1 MTDLEMNIVMA
12 SWGAVYSPETPETPE
27 PLKNMSST
35 YVGKIKLTWII
46 KLHQMIP
53 LQLLY
58 TL

>member
-1 MTDLEMNIVMA
+1 MLGYGYENQQSSLEL
-12 SWGAVYSPETPETPE
+12 WRAVYSPE

-35 YVGKIKLTWII
+35 YVGKMKLTWII

-58 TL
+58 TLWRH